1 MMTQQWQYKTVFL
14 FADAERVQDHLSQFM
29 TGKIPKYAP
38 EALIP
43 QLDSFGREG
52 WELVQ
57 LQPVYVGKNADVLVH
72 FGGVDRTWSNAY
84 FCVFKRPRA

>member
-1 MMTQQWQYKTVFL
+1 MTQQWQYKTVFL

-43 QLDSFGREG
+43 QLDSF
-52 WELVQ
+52 
-57 LQPVYVGKNADVLVH
+57 
-72 FGGVDRTWSNAY
+72 
-84 FCVFKRPRA
+84 